1 MSVDVFFFFGLLKI
15 SMYICVGLDI
25 SNDHLV
31 KAKRKF
37 LEQKGVLRSQGIGWY
52 IKVDRKISTLQ

>member
-1 MSVDVFFFFGLLKI
+1 MVFWFLEI
-15 SMYICVGLDI
+15 SMYLCVGLDI

-31 KAKRKF
+31 KAKRKKF